1 MAARVV
7 LAPWPAALGGAI
19 FLLIGRWLAC
29 DRDPYQFG
37 NAWAEDD
44 LGYCTASG
52 WHTLTAGPA
61 SFLLACVLLLATVLW
76 PLTTMLLGAWLA
88 DRREDARVAPAV
100 WLFSGVGSLGVVA
113 FSIVAGHVTIVGGA
127 GG

>member
-37 NAWAEDD
+37 NAWAALYERSVP
-44 LGYCTASG
+44 LRE
-52 WHTLTAGPA
+52 HTK
-61 SFLLACVLLLATVLW
+61 
-76 PLTTMLLGAWLA
+76 
-88 DRREDARVAPAV
+88 
-100 WLFSGVGSLGVVA
+100 
-113 FSIVAGHVTIVGGA
+113 
-127 GG
+127 